1 MKRNENEDITLWKEM
16 QKETLYDEK
25 KSDGKHLLLKK
36 KENCIMK
43 IFEEENNILW
53 QKWKGTGCIMKIK

>member
-16 QKETLYDEK
+16 QKETLYHEK
-25 KSDGKHLLLKK
+25 KSDGKHLLFKNKGKLYY
-36 KENCIMK
+36 
-43 IFEEENNILW
+43 ENNILW